1 MKYTHVLWDFNGTIY
16 NDAEASRKATN
27 VLLKD
32 RGLKQIE
39 TIEQLRDKFCF
50 PVKDYY
56 KSLGFDY
63 AKDSYEDIAVKW
75 SVLYNE
81 FSKSSGL
88 VDGVSDVITKLDEL
102 GYVQSI
108 ISASEYN
115 LLRAKLSVLGIDRAF
130 ADISGTADNNAHSKI
145 QIALDWRKYNPD
157 AVAVVIG
164 DTTHDYE
171 VASAIHADCVL
182 YSGGFVS
189 RDRLEQCGCPV
200 IGSFYEIWQ
209 YVIDGGDYEIK

>member
-16 NDAEASRKATN
+16 NDADASRKATN

-56 KSLGFDY
+56 RSLGFDY
-63 AKDSYEDIAVKW
+63 TKDRYENIAIEW

-81 FSKSSGL
+81 FSKFSGL
-88 VDGVSDVITKLDEL
+88 VDGVSDVITKLNDR

-115 LLRAKLSVLGIDRAF
+115 LLCTKLSVLGIDGIF
-130 ADISGTADNNAHSKI
+130 KEVSGTSDSNAHSKI
-145 QIALDWRKYNPD
+145 QIAVDWRKCNPD
-157 AVAVVIG
+157 AVAIVVG
-164 DTTHDYE
+164 DTPHDYE
-171 VASAIHADCVL
+171 VASAIYADCIL

-189 RDRLEQCGCPV
+189 RSRLEQCGCPV
-200 IGSFYEIWQ
+200 IDSFDEIWQ
-209 YVIDGGDYEIK
+209 YVN